1 MNLCQCGC
9 GQLCNLLFVRGHN
22 RKDTHLTK
30 EWKAKIS
37 VSVKRKHYVKGE
49 HYLSKEGRAKLSAAN
64 TGEKNPGYGKHY
76 HFTKEQKAQI
86 SASLIK
92 YFDIH
97 ESPLKGKSPSQKNRH
112 ACSLRLKRLHG
123 EPELLGKILKGRVKR
138 PTKPEQQLIDWI
150 DKYKLPYKYVG
161 DGQFILGGK
170 CPDFLNING
179 KKQLI
184 ELFGTYWHDIFD
196 VAKRTEHFRQYGFS
210 TLIIWE
216 DELNNPGK
224 VVKKVKAFAGRK

>member
-1 MNLCQCGC
+1 VNLCQCGC
-9 GQLCNLLFVRGHN
+9 GQLCNRLFIQGHN
-22 RKDTHLTK
+22 RKGTPLTK

-37 VSVKRKHYVKGE
+37 ASVKGK
-49 HYLSKEGRAKLSAAN
+49 HYLSEEGRRKLSAAN
-64 TGEKNPGYGKHY
+64 VGEKNPMYGKHC

-86 SASLIK
+86 SGSLIK
-92 YFDIH
+92 YFKTH
-97 ESPLKGKSPSQKNRH
+97 EHPLKGKSPSQKNRH
-112 ACSLRLKRLHG
+112 VCSLRLKRLHG
-123 EPELLGKILKGRVKR
+123 EPEFLGKILKGRMKR

-170 CPDFLNING
+170 CPDFLNVDG
-179 KKQLI
+179 KKQVI
-184 ELFGTYWHDIFD
+184 ELFGTYWHPMFD
-196 VAKRTEHFRQYGFS
+196 VAERTEHFRQYGFS

-224 VVKKVKAFAGRK
+224 LVKKVKAFARRK